1 MEFQNCFQKK
11 VDIDVDDTEKVCT
24 FAVPKKWV
32 NVNINYMYAIVDIAG
47 QQFKVE
53 KNKAIFVHRLDS
65 EEGSAIEFNKVLLID
80 NDGQINIGVPIIE
93 GAAISAK
100 VISHVKGDK
109 VRVFKK
115 KRRKGYQ
122 KLSGHRQQFSQIMVE
137 DIRF

>member
-1 MEFQNCFQKK
+1 
-11 VDIDVDDTEKVCT
+11 
-24 FAVPKKWV
+24 
-32 NVNINYMYAIVDIAG
+32 MYAIVDIAG

-65 EEGSAIEFNKVLLID
+65 EEGTAIEFNKVMLID
-80 NDGQINIGVPIIE
+80 NDGQVNIGAPVIE
-93 GAAISAK
+93 GASVSAK
-100 VISHVKGDK
+100 VLGHVKGDK
-109 VRVFKK
+109 VKVFKK